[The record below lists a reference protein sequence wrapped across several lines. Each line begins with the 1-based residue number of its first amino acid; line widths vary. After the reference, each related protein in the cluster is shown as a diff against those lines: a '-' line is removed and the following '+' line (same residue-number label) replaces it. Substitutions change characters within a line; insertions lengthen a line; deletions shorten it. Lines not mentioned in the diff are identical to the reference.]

1 MHLLDTYD
9 IMEIEVKNTSV
20 ILSHFLPGTRAV
32 GVLYLVMYSEKVNGS
47 INFNKSH
54 FYAVRRNLDENELIL
69 ILTESS
75 LSKGFYYIWAY
86 DIEYDGNIQS
96 FGPPAAESSVNI
108 IEGNKCV
115 VNTLCVPNEVAQ
127 L

>member
-1 MHLLDTYD
+1 
-9 IMEIEVKNTSV
+9 MEIEVKNTST
-20 ILSHFLPGTRAV
+20 ILSQFLPGTRAI
-32 GVLYLVMYSEKVNGS
+32 GVLCLVMYSEKVNGS
-47 INFNKSH
+47 INFKKSQ

-69 ILTESS
+69 NLTEGS

-96 FGPPAAESSVNI
+96 FGFPAAESSVNI

-115 VNTLCVPNEVAQ
+115 LNIYIYVRNEVAQ

>member
-1 MHLLDTYD
+1 
-9 IMEIEVKNTSV
+9 MEIEVKNTST
-20 ILSHFLPGTRAV
+20 ILSQFLPGTRAV
-32 GVLYLVMYSEKVNGS
+32 GVLCLMMYSEKVNGS

-54 FYAVRRNLDENELIL
+54 FYAVRRKLDENELIL
-69 ILTESS
+69 NFIEGS

-96 FGPPAAESSVNI
+96 FGLPAAEHSVNI
-108 IEGNKCV
+108 IEGNECV
-115 VNTLCVPNEVAQ
+115 VNTYVPNEVAQ